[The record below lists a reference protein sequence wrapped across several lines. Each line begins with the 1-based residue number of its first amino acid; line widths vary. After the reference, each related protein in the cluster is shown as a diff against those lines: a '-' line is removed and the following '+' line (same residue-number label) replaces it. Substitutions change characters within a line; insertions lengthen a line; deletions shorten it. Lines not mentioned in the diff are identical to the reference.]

1 MDNTKPLQE
10 GVANGQHWPA
20 EKLEFKYRFY
30 TEEIISVSTA
40 TPTQKK
46 IKELRGMEEDW
57 RPKIKEYVKW

>member
-46 IKELRGMEEDW
+46 IKELRGMEED
-57 RPKIKEYVKW
+57 